1 MSSID
6 NNLGG
11 GGGSASASGKKGAIQ
26 LSDGNFNLTSNKE
39 LKSDPKT
46 GTITTTGLTTTG
58 TILASTISTTYLV
71 ADTVQMLT
79 VVGDASITGDA
90 TVDGTI
96 TTTNLSVTDDV
107 LITGNL
113 SVSGG
118 VITITSTST
127 ESYALNVQNS
137 GTGPAIIANQ
147 TGLQPVIN
155 FQDDGTSVLY
165 ISGGEG
171 SHKAGYVGIGSTAP
185 HQKLDVVGNVL
196 VSGTV
201 TSTDVFATNVDG
213 QYISSSS
220 ITVAGNIVGNDL
232 YISNVQATKTIS
244 CDTISATS
252 NVITDYIEADNVY
265 VTNSITSS
273 YINVGSLSATQN
285 IRSSSITATYADI
298 TASLTVSSLTPAD
311 NDLIVTGN
319 ITATEFLTV
328 SESVTASSATISGQ
342 VNAGTLSSTGNGY
355 FSSNIGVGTTDTA
368 EYKFLV
374 NNGSSNLFGVP
385 LTPTGLVTGK
395 TLVYD
400 GNGWVYDNAGPANG
414 NQVGEILAWDGSEWS
429 ANSAVV
435 VEGTSVGIG
444 FAQPTEKLD
453 VAGNVKATEF
463 IGSGDP
469 LTDLNASNITSG
481 TLDNARLPGTISV
494 SNIESSNLTITNLN
508 SVTNNAFIG
517 GTLSASNIE
526 TSNLT
531 VTNSHEVVGTLSA
544 SNVETS
550 NLTVTGPIIASSIT
564 SSANVNIDGT
574 LSASILY
581 SETLIT
587 SNTETSNLTVTNL
600 NTVTNDAF
608 IGGTLSASNVETSNL
623 TVTGPIIASSITSS
637 ANVNIDGTLSASI
650 LYSETLITSNTETSN
665 LTVTNLNTVTNDAFI
680 GGTLSASN
688 VETSNLTVTNTHN
701 VLGNLFVSH
710 TVSAPTLLISED
722 ARIDGNLTVSGGVVS
737 ITTSTTETSNLVIIN
752 EGTGPALVVKQTG
765 QKPIIDIQDDS
776 ASALFISGGEQGPG
790 DRNGFVGINTTT
802 PAYRLDVNGDA
813 NVATNLFVHGTLS
826 TANLVATYL
835 VQGATISS
843 TGSLTAASATVSG
856 QVQASG
862 TITTSDSFLHY
873 GGQTDRSLY
882 MNSNVP
888 GLSTNTYVYTRA
900 IVNQDQKGE
909 SPAAIVFGNS
919 NIFGSNQISL
929 VTRGENRLY
938 IDNTGDNVVNVPGT
952 LSASNVES
960 SNLTVANNLFVPGTP
975 NASLQLLANGGNT
988 DDCLQVYNENG
999 NLKASIQY
1007 NGDATFRTITVS
1019 NIQGGSPLTIS
1030 ASGGTINVQS
1040 DMIMVGS
1047 TLTAGAIT
1055 GNSQLTL
1062 SAGGG
1067 DSIIVQSN
1075 LNMSGGA
1082 TLTAATLIYGTL
1094 TTEAGQI
1101 SNISSY
1107 DMTVSNLINTS
1118 NLIATDTIEG
1128 LSVRA
1133 GQFSQASDYRIKEN
1147 IIPLKNALQTIL
1159 KIEPKLYDLKTTKR
1173 REAGLIVQDIYYN
1186 VPELKYLLDLPP
1198 ENEIGTNI
1206 DSEYTNWH
1214 GLKIAGIDYSKF
1226 VPYLI
1231 KSIQELETRLNILE
1245 NSNS

>member
-1 MSSID
+1 
-6 NNLGG
+6 
-11 GGGSASASGKKGAIQ
+11 
-26 LSDGNFNLTSNKE
+26 
-39 LKSDPKT
+39 
-46 GTITTTGLTTTG
+46 
-58 TILASTISTTYLV
+58 
-71 ADTVQMLT
+71 
-79 VVGDASITGDA
+79 
-90 TVDGTI
+90 
-96 TTTNLSVTDDV
+96 
-107 LITGNL
+107 
-113 SVSGG
+113 
-118 VITITSTST
+118 
-127 ESYALNVQNS
+127 
-137 GTGPAIIANQ
+137 
-147 TGLQPVIN
+147 
-155 FQDDGTSVLY
+155 
-165 ISGGEG
+165 
-171 SHKAGYVGIGSTAP
+171 
-185 HQKLDVVGNVL
+185 
-196 VSGTV
+196 
-201 TSTDVFATNVDG
+201 
-213 QYISSSS
+213 
-220 ITVAGNIVGNDL
+220 
-232 YISNVQATKTIS
+232 
-244 CDTISATS
+244 
-252 NVITDYIEADNVY
+252 
-265 VTNSITSS
+265 
-273 YINVGSLSATQN
+273 
-285 IRSSSITATYADI
+285 
-298 TASLTVSSLTPAD
+298 
-311 NDLIVTGN
+311 
-319 ITATEFLTV
+319 
-328 SESVTASSATISGQ
+328 
-342 VNAGTLSSTGNGY
+342 
-355 FSSNIGVGTTDTA
+355 
-368 EYKFLV
+368 
-374 NNGSSNLFGVP
+374 
-385 LTPTGLVTGK
+385 
-395 TLVYD
+395 
-400 GNGWVYDNAGPANG
+400 
-414 NQVGEILAWDGSEWS
+414 
-429 ANSAVV
+429 
-435 VEGTSVGIG
+435 
-444 FAQPTEKLD
+444 
-453 VAGNVKATEF
+453 
-463 IGSGDP
+463 
-469 LTDLNASNITSG
+469 
-481 TLDNARLPGTISV
+481 
-494 SNIESSNLTITNLN
+494 
-508 SVTNNAFIG
+508 
-517 GTLSASNIE
+517 
-526 TSNLT
+526 
-531 VTNSHEVVGTLSA
+531 
-544 SNVETS
+544 
-550 NLTVTGPIIASSIT
+550 
-564 SSANVNIDGT
+564 
-574 LSASILY
+574 
-581 SETLIT
+581 
-587 SNTETSNLTVTNL
+587 
-600 NTVTNDAF
+600 
-608 IGGTLSASNVETSNL
+608 
-623 TVTGPIIASSITSS
+623 
-637 ANVNIDGTLSASI
+637 
-650 LYSETLITSNTETSN
+650 
-665 LTVTNLNTVTNDAFI
+665 
-680 GGTLSASN
+680 
-688 VETSNLTVTNTHN
+688 
-701 VLGNLFVSH
+701 
-710 TVSAPTLLISED
+710 
-722 ARIDGNLTVSGGVVS
+722 VSGGVVS

>member
-531 VTNSHEVVGTLSA
+531 VTNSHEVV
-544 SNVETS
+544 
-550 NLTVTGPIIASSIT
+550 
-564 SSANVNIDGT
+564 
-574 LSASILY
+574 
-581 SETLIT
+581 
-587 SNTETSNLTVTNL
+587 
-600 NTVTNDAF
+600 
-608 IGGTLSASNVETSNL
+608 GTLSASNVETSNL